1 MGSTNPRHLGVDL
14 IRKVAETEPRR
25 ELLLFPWFL
34 PCPVGVLA
42 LMSLK
47 DGLSSVTCN
56 EFFPPYVILSHGVFH
71 SN

>member
-14 IRKVAETEPRR
+14 IRKVTETEPRR

-47 DGLSSVTCN
+47 DGL
-56 EFFPPYVILSHGVFH
+56 
-71 SN
+71 